1 MTQEHGETRDVLAVV
16 QDRYGEPEQVLRMER
31 VAAPAPGADE
41 VLIGVRAA
49 GIGRGVLHLMTGRP
63 RLLRLFGFG
72 LRRPRQ
78 RVPGRDV
85 AGTVIATGSSVTAF
99 AVGDEVFGFGRGTF
113 AEVARARADLLA
125 HRPPEIDPVAAAT
138 VPDSGTTA
146 LQALTDAGR
155 VRAGQR
161 VLVIGASG
169 GVGTAAVQLARSF
182 GAHVTGVCSVAKA
195 DMVRSLGADHVI
207 AHDREDFSAGSQR
220 YDLILDIAGHTSL
233 RRLRRVLSAR
243 GTLVIVGSEGR
254 GDWTGGV
261 GRSLRAQALSP
272 FVRQRLT
279 MLVARERGSDLEV
292 LAERM
297 RSGEFVPCL
306 ERAYPLD
313 RTSEAMRALAAGAVR
328 GKLALTTGPVPSGG
342 PATPLG
348 AASRDGGSGD

>member
-1 MTQEHGETRDVLAVV
+1 MRQRQGETRDVLAVV
-16 QDRYGEPEQVLRMER
+16 QDRYGEPHEVLRTER
-31 VAAPAPGADE
+31 VPAPVPEADE
-41 VLIGVRAA
+41 VLIRVRGAGVGRA
-49 GIGRGVLHLMTGRP
+49 VLHLMTGRP

-99 AVGDEVFGFGRGTF
+99 AVGDEVFGFGRGAF

-125 HRPPEIDPVAAAT
+125 HRPPEIDAVAAAT
-138 VPDSGTTA
+138 LPDSGTTA

-182 GAHVTGVCSVAKA
+182 GAHVTGVCSTAKA

-207 AHDREDFSAGSQR
+207 AHDREDFSAGPGR
-220 YDLILDIAGHTSL
+220 YDLILDIGGHASL
-233 RRLRRVLSAR
+233 RRLRRVLTAR
-243 GTLVIVGSEGR
+243 GTLVIVGSEG
-254 GDWTGGV
+254 GGAWTGGV

-292 LAERM
+292 LAERI
-297 RSGEFVPCL
+297 RNGAFVPCL
-306 ERAYPLD
+306 ERAYPID
-313 RTSEAMRALAAGAVR
+313 RAADAMAALAAGTVR
-328 GKLALTTGPVPSGG
+328 GKLALTVDPVPAGG
-342 PATPLG
+342 PAARLG
-348 AASRDGGSGD
+348 AASRDEPADD